1 MKRVPRK
8 YNSEETEVIIKLT
21 SRCDKLGNSF
31 YMVEYG
37 SDYAAFSHMSSALDF
52 IQTNFR
58 Q

>member
-1 MKRVPRK
+1 MKRKPMK

-21 SRCDKLGNSF
+21 SRCNKKGDSF

-37 SDYAAFSHMSSALDF
+37 EDYAAFQHMSSALDF
-52 IQTNFR
+52 IQTNFK